1 VNARPPAIA
10 IFAAVVIVVI
20 GDAVATVAFK
30 SSRGPS
36 IAVQGAILAFLASEI
51 SLLACWL
58 AFGNQSLPIRLL
70 WVVPGCVLI
79 FFPLFIEGGPLHE
92 EFVAFAVCNLI
103 VVGVA
108 TLPLLL
114 RACGARIVRLDPANV
129 FVPAAS
135 DHNSLQFTLRQMFGW
150 TLSAAIVA
158 ALIRF
163 VVPPETQL
171 AAAARIVGAIATF
184 ATASA
189 AVCGAVWAALGRGK
203 PLRRI
208 PVVAVVCAGVTLII
222 CAAFHASSDEMWG
235 TSVIVALEVA
245 LTACAL
251 LLWRS
256 AGFRLIRAGRNV
268 RAPEERV
275 QLKN

>member
-10 IFAAVVIVVI
+10 IIAAVVTVVI
-20 GDAVATVAFK
+20 GDGVVTVAFK
-30 SSRGPS
+30 TSRGPP
-36 IAVQGAILAFLASEI
+36 IAIQVATMAFLASEI

-58 AFGNQSLPIRLL
+58 AFGSQELPIRLVS
-70 WVVPGCVLI
+70 VVPGYVLI
-79 FFPLFIEGGPLHE
+79 FFPLFVEGGPLHG

-108 TLPLLL
+108 TLPLLM
-114 RACGARIVRLDPANV
+114 RAFGARVVRLDPTNV
-129 FVPAAS
+129 FVSVAS
-135 DHNSLQFTLRQMFGW
+135 DQNPFQFTLRQMFGW
-150 TLSAAIVA
+150 TLSAAMVA

-184 ATASA
+184 VTASA
-189 AVCGAVWAALGRGK
+189 AVCGAVWAALGRGT

-208 PVVAVVCAGVTLII
+208 PIMALAFSGVTLMI
-222 CAAFHASSDEMWG
+222 CTAFHAPSDEMWG
-235 TSVIVALEVA
+235 TTAVVGLEIA
-245 LTACAL
+245 LTGCAL

-256 AGFRLIRAGRNV
+256 AGFRLIRAR
-268 RAPEERV
+268 RKALTAEEQV
-275 QLKN
+275 QLEN